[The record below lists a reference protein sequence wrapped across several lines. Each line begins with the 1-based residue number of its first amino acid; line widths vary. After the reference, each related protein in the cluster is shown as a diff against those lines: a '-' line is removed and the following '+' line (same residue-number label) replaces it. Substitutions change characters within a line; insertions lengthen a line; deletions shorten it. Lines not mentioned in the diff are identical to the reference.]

1 MIVRNWHSNQL
12 ISIIKFGMNQ
22 ADAPKQPKLV
32 IWQDTTAL
40 FEKKIDRTATFI
52 VSVNSIFIFFK
63 QISARLRSNGTEI
76 KGFGELHLN

>member
-22 ADAPKQPKLV
+22 ADAPEQPKLV
-32 IWQDTTAL
+32 IWQDTRVL
-40 FEKKIDRTATFI
+40 FGENFDRTATCN

-63 QISARLRSNGTEI
+63 QISARFRPNGTEI

>member
-22 ADAPKQPKLV
+22 ADAPKQAKLV
-32 IWQDTTAL
+32 IWQDARVL
-40 FEKKIDRTATFI
+40 FEKNFVKTATFI

-63 QISARLRSNGTEI
+63 QISAPFRPNGTEI